1 MTASATGHGWETKE
15 AGTGAIVVLN
25 GDWTARDGP
34 LDLAAAA
41 RVVEV
46 AGTRPIGFDASRL
59 GRWDSSLL
67 VFLSLLRQ
75 QAAERGATFD
85 QAGLPTSARE
95 LLDLLPGK
103 APSTTAPIPRVM
115 LLERVGRASVAG
127 WTESAAFVTLVGETI
142 LRLGAAARG
151 RARMRGVDL
160 LACMYDTGLAA
171 LPIVM
176 VVNVLVGAILAFVGA
191 VQLRRFGADVYVANL
206 VGVSVVREMAAVM
219 TAIVL
224 AGRTGGAYAAEIATM
239 QSSEEIDAL
248 SAIGIPVGDYLVLP
262 RVCAL
267 TAMTPLLYL
276 YGSAFGVL
284 GGFVVGIG
292 MLDLSA
298 RSFATQLVAAVGGSQ
313 IVFGFV
319 KSIAF
324 GALIAIVGCRIG
336 MKAGRS
342 AIAVGRAATT
352 AVVVGIVGVI
362 ALDAVFAVCANAVGF

>member
-1 MTASATGHGWETKE
+1 MTASLTGRGWEARD
-15 AGTGAIVVLN
+15 AGTGTIVVFN

-34 LDLAAAA
+34 LDLAVAA
-41 RVVEV
+41 RVLEV

-85 QAGLPTSARE
+85 QAGLPTGARE

-103 APSTTAPIPRVM
+103 VLPSIAALPRAM
-115 LLERVGRASVAG
+115 LLERVGRASAAG
-127 WTESAAFVTLVGETI
+127 WAESAAVVTLVGDSI
-142 LRLGAAARG
+142 LRTGAAVRG

-160 LACMYDTGLAA
+160 VACMYDTGLAA
-171 LPIVM
+171 LPIVTI
-176 VVNVLVGAILAFVGA
+176 VNVLVGAILAFVGA
-191 VQLRRFGADVYVANL
+191 VQLKRFGADIYVANL
-206 VGVSVVREMAAVM
+206 VGVAVVREMAAVM

-239 QSSEEIDAL
+239 QASEEIDAL
-248 SAIGIPVGDYLVLP
+248 SAIGIPVEDYLVLP

-276 YGSAFGVL
+276 YGSAVGVL

-298 RSFATQLVAAVGGSQ
+298 RSFSAQLVAAVSGSQ
-313 IVFGFV
+313 IVFGFL

-336 MKAGRS
+336 LKAGRS
-342 AIAVGRAATT
+342 ATAVGRAATT

-362 ALDAVFAVCANAVGF
+362 ALDALFAVCANAVGF